1 MKNNKM
7 NNKGFSLVELI
18 IVVAIMAVLIGVLAP
33 QYMRYVERTRLQKDN
48 SAISEVANAMKI
60 AAANEAILKE
70 IPTAGLS
77 VTITGGTAV
86 SFTSLS
92 TSAPKMEQELTQT
105 IGSFTATSNTYKGQ
119 TVTVTIKIDGN
130 GIPVV
135 EATGWVDNVGDTAS
149 TKTF

>member
-1 MKNNKM
+1 MKKEM

-77 VTITGGTAV
+77 VSITGGTPV
-86 SFTSLS
+86 SFTGLHSA
-92 TSAPKMEQELTQT
+92 APKMEEELTQT
-105 IGSFTATSNTYKGQ
+105 IGAFTATSNTYKGE
-119 TVTVTIKIDGN
+119 TVTVTITINSN

-135 EATGWVDNVGDTAS
+135 EATGWVDNVGEAAS